1 MPHMRRWQALC
12 RMRDRRMYRRP
23 DRVAGVSAS
32 RMLPRSAPVFCA
44 ASQVARSMMAGWADS
59 GDKINWSGGNV
70 PDNCFPPAAFRV
82 ARTEH
87 SPRPGIRQPS
97 HGVRAGAAWPLFP
110 GGRLAATPWTARLG
124 APARTRDIRGMILLG
139 EPACAD
145 AVALRCMTAERFDAQ
160 APRFDDR
167 AGIPEDAAR
176 AVAQAV
182 LDLIAPGRDDL
193 LVELGAGTG
202 QIGRHLARSM
212 NYLGLDRSGGM
223 LDAFRAKVAAAPAGG
238 ARLVRAD
245 ANRGWPVEDGSAKA
259 VFASRVIH
267 LLDSDHVR
275 SELERVCA
283 PGGYF
288 LVGHVSRDE
297 VSVKHLLREKRE
309 SLLRERGLIP
319 RSRRAATRRLLDRLV
334 VLGASY
340 IESRSVVTWSAQAS
354 AKQVVD
360 AWGHL
365 QSMSG
370 TELESRARAGIL
382 AELME
387 WAGRE
392 LGDPNTVRVWR
403 ERYILGGVRLKEGTS
418 TAHC

>member
-1 MPHMRRWQALC
+1 
-12 RMRDRRMYRRP
+12 
-23 DRVAGVSAS
+23 
-32 RMLPRSAPVFCA
+32 
-44 ASQVARSMMAGWADS
+44 
-59 GDKINWSGGNV
+59 
-70 PDNCFPPAAFRV
+70 
-82 ARTEH
+82 
-87 SPRPGIRQPS
+87 
-97 HGVRAGAAWPLFP
+97 
-110 GGRLAATPWTARLG
+110 
-124 APARTRDIRGMILLG
+124 MILLG

-202 QIGRHLARSM
+202 EIGRHLARSM

-223 LDAFRAKVAAAPAGG
+223 LDAFRAKIAAAPAGG

-245 ANRGWPVEDGSAKA
+245 ASRGWPVEDGSAKA
-259 VFASRVIH
+259 VFASRVVH

-297 VSVKHLLREKRE
+297 VSVKQLLREKRE

-319 RSRRAATRRLLDRLV
+319 RSRRAATQRLLDRLV
-334 VLGASY
+334 ALGASY

-365 QSMSG
+365 QSMGG
-370 TELESRARAGIL
+370 TELEPRARAGIL

-392 LGDPNTVRVWR
+392 LGDPDAVRVWR
-403 ERYILGGVRLKEGTS
+403 ERYILGGVRLKEGPS

>member
-1 MPHMRRWQALC
+1 
-12 RMRDRRMYRRP
+12 
-23 DRVAGVSAS
+23 
-32 RMLPRSAPVFCA
+32 
-44 ASQVARSMMAGWADS
+44 
-59 GDKINWSGGNV
+59 
-70 PDNCFPPAAFRV
+70 
-82 ARTEH
+82 
-87 SPRPGIRQPS
+87 
-97 HGVRAGAAWPLFP
+97 
-110 GGRLAATPWTARLG
+110 
-124 APARTRDIRGMILLG
+124 
-139 EPACAD
+139 
-145 AVALRCMTAERFDAQ
+145 MTAERFDAQ

-167 AGIPEDAAR
+167 AGIPDDAAR

-202 QIGRHLARSM
+202 EIGRHLARSM

-223 LDAFRAKVAAAPAGG
+223 LDAFRAKIAAAPAGG

-245 ANRGWPVEDGSAKA
+245 ASRGWPVEDGSAKA
-259 VFASRVIH
+259 VFASRVVH

-288 LVGHVSRDE
+288 LIGHVSRDE

-319 RSRRAATRRLLDRLV
+319 RSRRAATQRLLDRLV
-334 VLGASY
+334 ALGASY

-354 AKQVVD
+354 AKQIVD

-365 QSMSG
+365 QSMGG
-370 TELESRARAGIL
+370 TELEPRARAGIL
-382 AELME
+382 AELMD

>member
-1 MPHMRRWQALC
+1 
-12 RMRDRRMYRRP
+12 
-23 DRVAGVSAS
+23 
-32 RMLPRSAPVFCA
+32 
-44 ASQVARSMMAGWADS
+44 
-59 GDKINWSGGNV
+59 
-70 PDNCFPPAAFRV
+70 
-82 ARTEH
+82 
-87 SPRPGIRQPS
+87 
-97 HGVRAGAAWPLFP
+97 
-110 GGRLAATPWTARLG
+110 
-124 APARTRDIRGMILLG
+124 
-139 EPACAD
+139 
-145 AVALRCMTAERFDAQ
+145 MTAERFDAQ
-160 APRFDDR
+160 APGFDDR

-202 QIGRHLARSM
+202 EIGRHLARSM

-223 LDAFRAKVAAAPAGG
+223 LDAFRAKIAAAPAGG

-259 VFASRVIH
+259 VFASRVVH

-275 SELERVCA
+275 SELGRVCA

-288 LVGHVSRDE
+288 LAGHVSRDE
-297 VSVKHLLREKRE
+297 VSVRHLLREKRE
-309 SLLRERGLIP
+309 SLLRERGLSP
-319 RSRRAATRRLLDRLV
+319 RSRRAATQRLLDRLV
-334 VLGASY
+334 ALGASY

-365 QSMSG
+365 QSMGG
-370 TELESRARAGIL
+370 TELEPRARAGIL

-392 LGDPNTVRVWR
+392 LGDPDTVRVWR